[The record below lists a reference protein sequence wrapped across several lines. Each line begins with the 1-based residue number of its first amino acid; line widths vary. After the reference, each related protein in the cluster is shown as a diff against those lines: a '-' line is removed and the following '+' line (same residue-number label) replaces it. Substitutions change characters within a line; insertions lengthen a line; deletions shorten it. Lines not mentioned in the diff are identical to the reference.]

1 MGYTITVPP
10 VRSNPNTPP
19 VPHPMAFTRT
29 KEFLKD
35 LLRPLCDTQ
44 HEFIMSIGV
53 KKAMQEMVRQ
63 LRMYARREGPFA
75 SLPTSDTL
83 SWWRALSESYDA
95 NILAVRLSLPV
106 SGSSSP
112 PMLVPRNSYL
122 LRNGEFNGR

>member
-1 MGYTITVPP
+1 MGYMITVPP
-10 VRSNPNTPP
+10 VRSNPNAPP

-44 HEFIMSIGV
+44 HEFVMSIGV

-63 LRMYARREGPFA
+63 LRMYACREGPFA
-75 SLPTSDTL
+75 SPPTSDTL

-95 NILAVRLSLPV
+95 NVLAVRLSLPV

-112 PMLVPRNSYL
+112 LILVPRNSYL
-122 LRNGEFNGR
+122 LRNSEFDG